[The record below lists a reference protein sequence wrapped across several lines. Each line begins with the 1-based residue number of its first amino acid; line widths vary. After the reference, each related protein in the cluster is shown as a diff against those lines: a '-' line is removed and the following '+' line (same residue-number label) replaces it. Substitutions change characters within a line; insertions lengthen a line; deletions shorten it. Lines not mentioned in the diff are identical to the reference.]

1 MSKKSTKAV
10 AKKSVAKKVSTK
22 ATKKPNLLHEKLVK
36 PFCRPNGATLTDT
49 KEAGFE
55 CPAMAALKIAERRE
69 LKTSVVKK
77 KGELTRFGARDE
89 DRSNHSVQTTGDHYS
104 TTAGGR
110 GRNFSG
116 CRTGRGQRG
125 LCRPHGGDRENSGSN
140 SENCGT
146 ALNVLSERVRL
157 GPGSFAGFFFV
168 EIFTNR

>member
-36 PFCRPNGATLTDT
+36 LFCRPNGATLTDT

-77 KGELTRFGARDE
+77 KGELTRYLARAMTAQIFSFRRRE
-89 DRSNHSVQTTGDHYS
+89 TIIQQLRAAEFFWLSNRKR
-104 TTAGGR
+104 TA
-110 GRNFSG
+110 
-116 CRTGRGQRG
+116 
-125 LCRPHGGDRENSGSN
+125 
-140 SENCGT
+140 
-146 ALNVLSERVRL
+146 RL
-157 GPGSFAGFFFV
+157 VPTSW
-168 EIFTNR
+168 R